1 MAVSPGAT
9 NQHYDPSAVSTFLQ
23 VADYYLVAQSHAR
36 KHIVVTHEVPSG
48 SSRKIKI
55 PDICIGIEIKC
66 MTPYEMPRRESARFV
81 LGK

>member
-1 MAVSPGAT
+1 M
-9 NQHYDPSAVSTFLQ
+9 
-23 VADYYLVAQSHAR
+23 
-36 KHIVVTHEVPSG
+36 VTHEVPSG

>member
-1 MAVSPGAT
+1 M
-9 NQHYDPSAVSTFLQ
+9 
-23 VADYYLVAQSHAR
+23 
-36 KHIVVTHEVPSG
+36 VTHEVPSG

-81 LGK
+81 LGKYRMADNEKCKELDPFESQ